1 MPDMI
6 RHPGILKIKLTWI
19 PAFAGM
25 THFPVDHH
33 YQTGLTIISF
43 WSNIMPNLKFHPEHA
58 WVAQNG
64 DQGTIGISDY
74 AQQQL
79 GEIIY
84 VDLPEI
90 DTEIQAGEPF
100 CALESNK
107 VATDVIAPV
116 SGLVIET
123 NGALDEEPNR
133 INASP
138 YESGWLIKISVK
150 NQAEVDG
157 LMDQKAYE
165 QYIASK

>member
-1 MPDMI
+1 MPE
-6 RHPGILKIKLTWI
+6 
-19 PAFAGM
+19 
-25 THFPVDHH
+25 
-33 YQTGLTIISF
+33 
-43 WSNIMPNLKFHPEHA
+43 LKFHKEHA
-58 WVAQNG
+58 WITVQG

-90 DTEIQAGEPF
+90 DTEIRSGEPL

-116 SGLVIET
+116 SGVVIET

-133 INASP
+133 INTSP
-138 YESGWLIKISVK
+138 YETGWLVKISLK
-150 NQAEVDG
+150 KPSELDT
-157 LMDQKAYE
+157 LMTRSDYE
-165 QYIASK
+165 QFIASK

>member
-1 MPDMI
+1 M
-6 RHPGILKIKLTWI
+6 IKL
-19 PAFAGM
+19 
-25 THFPVDHH
+25 
-33 YQTGLTIISF
+33 
-43 WSNIMPNLKFHPEHA
+43 KFNKDHA
-58 WVAQNG
+58 WITPNG

-116 SGLVIET
+116 SGVVIET
-123 NGALDEEPNR
+123 NGSLNEEPNR
-133 INASP
+133 INVSP
-138 YESGWLIKISVK
+138 YESGWLIKVSFK
-150 NQAEVDG
+150 DLAELDG
-157 LMDQKAYE
+157 LMDQTAYE
-165 QYIASK
+165 HFVASK

>member
-1 MPDMI
+1 MI
-6 RHPGILKIKLTWI
+6 
-19 PAFAGM
+19 
-25 THFPVDHH
+25 
-33 YQTGLTIISF
+33 SE
-43 WSNIMPNLKFHPEHA
+43 LKFHKEHA
-58 WVAQNG
+58 WITVQG

-90 DTEIQAGEPF
+90 DTEIRSGEPL

-116 SGLVIET
+116 SGVVIET
-123 NGALDEEPNR
+123 NGALDDEPNR

-138 YESGWLIKISVK
+138 YETGWLVKISLK
-150 NQAEVDG
+150 NPSELDT
-157 LMDQKAYE
+157 LMTRSDYE
-165 QYIASK
+165 QFIASK

>member
-1 MPDMI
+1 MI
-6 RHPGILKIKLTWI
+6 
-19 PAFAGM
+19 
-25 THFPVDHH
+25 
-33 YQTGLTIISF
+33 SE
-43 WSNIMPNLKFHPEHA
+43 LKFHKEHA
-58 WVAQNG
+58 WITVQG

-90 DTEIQAGEPF
+90 DTEIRSGEPL

-116 SGLVIET
+116 SRVVIET
-123 NGALDEEPNR
+123 NGALDDEPNR

-138 YESGWLIKISVK
+138 YETGWLVKISLK
-150 NQAEVDG
+150 NPSELDT
-157 LMDQKAYE
+157 LMTRSDYE
-165 QYIASK
+165 QFIASK